1 MKIDVSST
9 LDRFKAGLVLD
20 VQKIRQAT
28 AYTLTDTA
36 WDVVWFVSDRMAVD
50 FDRPTPFA
58 LKAFAAR
65 KATPENLEALVF
77 AREFAGKGTSAEKY
91 IAPNVFGG
99 PRNARSSERK
109 LRIHDYMLPDE
120 FMVPGK
126 DEPRDQYGNL
136 PPTLYKRMLSQLQ
149 AMGGDV
155 NQNETDRSRKRNKSR
170 VRERYFVPDRQGT
183 KLPPGIYRRTKIS
196 DKPVRYRIELVA
208 LFVKNPRYS
217 KRFKYNETADK
228 AIDAR
233 LPYHWEKKLAK
244 ALR

>member
-1 MKIDVSST
+1 MKIGVSST

-20 VQKIRQAT
+20 TQKIRQAT

-58 LKAFAAR
+58 RKAFAAR

-77 AREFAGKGTSAEKY
+77 AREFPGKGTSAEKY
-91 IAPNVFGG
+91 LSPNIFGG
-99 PRNARSSERK
+99 SRNAKSTERK
-109 LRIHDYMLPDE
+109 LRINDYMMPDE
-120 FMVPGK
+120 FIVPGEKEAK
-126 DEPRDQYGNL
+126 DAYGNMK
-136 PPTLYKRMLSQLQ
+136 PSMYNRMLSQLQ
-149 AMGGDV
+149 AHGGDV

-170 VRERYFVPDRQGT
+170 VRERYFVPDRQGS

-196 DKPVRYRIELVA
+196 DKPARYRIELVA
-208 LFVKNPRYS
+208 LFIKNPRYS